1 MHRAQTVDILDDRA
15 RAMLGTYVSAFIQR
29 GALPRA
35 HRLQIRGGE
44 TEGFHCAPFHCD
56 LQRRVK
62 RTSVQSVVAQ
72 EEKRKVHLR
81 FRISVGPSVIANC
94 ADIMHN
100 NVEE

>member
-1 MHRAQTVDILDDRA
+1 
-15 RAMLGTYVSAFIQR
+15 MLGTYVSAFIRR

-35 HRLQIRGGE
+35 HRLQICGGE
-44 TEGFHCAPFHCD
+44 TDIHSAPFHCD

-81 FRISVGPSVIANC
+81 FRISVGPSAIANY
-94 ADIMHN
+94 ADIMHY